1 MLTMPMSEGDE
12 RWEATHCHTARFDWE
27 FISLCR
33 VKFQYDAIDFYRLAA
48 SVVDIADD
56 IGQYYVPSW

>member
-1 MLTMPMSEGDE
+1 MEMGG
-12 RWEATHCHTARFDWE
+12 HTARFDWE

>member
-1 MLTMPMSEGDE
+1 MIRDVDDANE
-12 RWEATHCHTARFDWE
+12 RGRQEMGGHTARFDWE